1 MLIALLAAFLLGGG
15 GASGAILTPSSVK
28 AIGKS
33 IEATVQDAERLEA
46 ASMAVKGLRAE
57 VKAFDK
63 TFAKSGKALTKLY
76 KDHGASA
83 EEMQSVLD
91 DLNGEWSASQARAID
106 LRFKL
111 KDLLTAEEWHAIFGE

>member
-33 IEATVQDAERLEA
+33 IEATVHDAERLEA

-63 TFAKSGKALTKLY
+63 TFTKSGKALTKLY
-76 KDHGASA
+76 KDHGATR
-83 EEMQSVLD
+83 ERMQVVLD
-91 DLNGEWSASQARAID
+91 DLNKEWSAAQVRAID
-106 LRFKL
+106 LRFEL
-111 KDLLTAEEWHAIFGE
+111 RESLTVEEWQAIFGE